1 MRIPICEIAVA
12 QRRRGLDEATV
23 ARLMSSIEIIGLLH
37 PITITKRETG
47 YGLVAGL
54 HRLEAC
60 RRLGHLEIEVA
71 EIGETAL
78 QIELAEIDENLIRA
92 ELPPI
97 QRADSHARREEI
109 LKEIGRVNEHGGDR
123 KSSGQLG
130 HLKAYASE
138 AAAATGVSPRSV
150 RRDLHRAKGVGP
162 EIRGVLGKMVGS
174 LTGAQLDSIAKASP
188 EQQRHAAEEAK
199 RTGGPEQDKLAVTMA
214 NIRAAEA
221 RSAAPRESRFNKSE
235 RLEIRRSEDFEALQR
250 AYLRLNAEDQQKFRD
265 WAAEL
270 HPTGPKIM
278 TIVA

>member
-1 MRIPICEIAVA
+1 MMRIPISEIAIA

-23 ARLMSSIEIIGLLH
+23 AWLMDSIKIAGLLH

-47 YGLVAGL
+47 YCLVAGW

-60 RRLGHLEIEVA
+60 RRLGHLEIEAA
-71 EIGETAL
+71 EIGDMAL
-78 QIELAEIDENLIRA
+78 LAELAEIDENLIRA

-109 LKEIGRVNEHGGDR
+109 LKEIGLVSEHGGDR

-130 HLKAYASE
+130 HSKSYAGE

-188 EQQRHAAEEAK
+188 EQQRHAA
-199 RTGGPEQDKLAVTMA
+199 
-214 NIRAAEA
+214 
-221 RSAAPRESRFNKSE
+221 
-235 RLEIRRSEDFEALQR
+235 
-250 AYLRLNAEDQQKFRD
+250 
-265 WAAEL
+265 
-270 HPTGPKIM
+270 
-278 TIVA
+278 